1 LKGNAVT
8 SKGAPAHHLDC
19 RISDIPSKS
28 IRHKKNCKKLR
39 AANKTFTAKSA
50 EQTGSKGTTSGYV
63 SAGQGRWKKCKAK
76 PEDDEN
82 HEGTDG
88 VAESAY

>member
-1 LKGNAVT
+1 MLLLQKVHQHTTWTVESQT
-8 SKGAPAHHLDC
+8 S
-19 RISDIPSKS
+19 RRKS
-28 IRHKKNCKKLR
+28 IRHKKDCKKLG

-63 SAGQGRWKKCKAK
+63 AAGQGRWKKCKAK
-76 PEDDEN
+76 PEDEEN
-82 HEGTDG
+82 QEGANG